1 MSEKKY
7 RDLGKLRKNVEIF
20 ASVGMFFIAAGLV
33 IPMTDPF
40 NQTFMSAFKWVY
52 SVGALM
58 YIIARCVDVSE
69 PGEPSRLKRLRRL
82 EFWAGLAFAVGAFFW
97 FYHEVRTPDAGP
109 LGMLRDTVLFSLVG
123 AMIQVIAAWM
133 IYAVAKKNRC

>member
-7 RDLGKLRKNVEIF
+7 TDLGRLRKNLEIL

-33 IPMTDPF
+33 IPMMDPL
-40 NQTFMSAFKWVY
+40 NQSFMSAFKWVY
-52 SVGALM
+52 SAGALM
-58 YIIARCVDVSE
+58 YIIARFVDVSE
-69 PGEPSRLKRLRRL
+69 PGEPARLRRLRRL
-82 EFWAGLAFAVGAFFW
+82 EFWAGIAFFIGACFW
-97 FYHEVRTPDAGP
+97 FYHEIRTPEAGP

-133 IYAVAKKNRC
+133 IYAVVKKNRD